1 VDQEKGWIKNF
12 GCRLFTV
19 KGIGCRVDQE
29 VEFSYRGYIIYT
41 APITH
46 TIFLYTTIYINI

>member
-1 VDQEKGWIKNF
+1 MDQEKGWIKDF
-12 GCRLFTV
+12 GCRSLTA

-29 VEFSYRGYIIYT
+29 VKFSYRGYIIYT

-46 TIFLYTTIYINI
+46 TIFLYTTIYKYI

>member
-1 VDQEKGWIKNF
+1 MDQEKGWIKDF

-19 KGIGCRVDQE
+19 KGIGCRVDQGG
-29 VEFSYRGYIIYT
+29 EFSYRGYIIYT